1 MFSIYRILIILFVFS
16 IFTGATYYVDPAGND
31 SNDGSSG
38 SPFLTIQAG
47 VDAATTAG
55 DTVCVNEGNYT
66 AGFLAGTYSG
76 TDGNPITITNCD
88 GGVVWIDPS
97 EHITSWTDLGS
108 NVYESN
114 TLTETS
120 PVEFWKDTTWLNDA
134 QVNCVDVDAEDEWCD
149 NGSTI
154 KIYTTSDPN
163 DSTYRILVTN
173 PIQIRAVS
181 YVVVDGINCMYGRF
195 CSQIGYSF
203 TAPAGA
209 TSNITIKNA
218 EFMYTGARGIR
229 VIGAN
234 THPTTYTYIDN
245 MKIHGARDTGSD
257 NGHCIKFDSNET
269 GIHNQYGY
277 VTNSEIYDCWYHGIQ
292 MSNGW
297 KYGFFENNRIYD
309 TSQKGVGSAA
319 GIRCGGDGDGDCTIQ
334 WNEIGTPGG
343 ANDYGS
349 GIYIQDGVG
358 NFLINGNKVKDH
370 EYYSVYVWRQVA
382 TPGGGIISNNE
393 FRECVRGCIRITHA
407 SSPVKILNN
416 TLNGQDPIVLVST
429 LTSETYI
436 RNNTCDNGS
445 AECLIVGSTATEPDS
460 DYNNW
465 YNANDTDVIT
475 WHGLDYT
482 LAEYQTETGND
493 LNSISTNPLYVDSAN
508 RNFYLTSSSPNI
520 NAGADLSAT
529 FTTDING
536 NTRGSQFDIGAYEYF
551 PPDTYSQNITFE
563 GITLS

>member
-1 MFSIYRILIILFVFS
+1 MAQLRLLPLLFIL
-16 IFTGATYYVDPAGND
+16 FTGATYYVDPAGND

-76 TDGNPITITNCD
+76 SDGNPITITNCD
-88 GGVVWIDPS
+88 GGDVWIDPS
-97 EHITSWTDLGS
+97 EHITSWTDLGG

-134 QVNCVDVDAEDEWCD
+134 ETNCVDVDAEDEWCD

-154 KIYTTSDPN
+154 KIYTTSDPD
-163 DSTYRILVTN
+163 DSVYRILVTN

-181 YVVVDGINCMYGRF
+181 YIVVDGINCMYGRF

-203 TAPAGA
+203 TAPQGA

-229 VIGAN
+229 VIGTNAE
-234 THPTTYTYIDN
+234 PTTYTYIDN

-257 NGHCIKFDSNET
+257 NGHCIKFDSNEV

-297 KYGFFENNRIYD
+297 KYGIFDGNKIYNI
-309 TSQKGVGSAA
+309 SVKGDGSAA
-319 GIRCGGDGDGDCTIQ
+319 AVRCGGDGDGDCSILNSELGISSGDT
-334 WNEIGTPGG
+334 
-343 ANDYGS
+343 DLGS
-349 GIYIQDGVG
+349 GIYVQDGVG
-358 NFLINGNKVKDH
+358 NVTIKGNKIRDFSF
-370 EYYSVYVWRQVA
+370 YGVYFWNL
-382 TPGGGIISNNE
+382 GGNPKPVGGNIINNYIG
-393 FRECVRGCIRITHA
+393 ECVRGCVYLA
-407 SSPVKILNN
+407 SSSGVVGIYNN
-416 TLNGQDPIVLVST
+416 TFTGYNPINILGANEVSAVIKNNSCNGANRDCLTIST
-429 LTSETYI
+429 
-436 RNNTCDNGS
+436 
-445 AECLIVGSTATEPDS
+445 TAPEPDS
-460 DYNNW
+460 DYNNFYASSDGTPIRW
-465 YNANDTDVIT
+465 HSTDM
-475 WHGLDYT
+475 T

-493 LNSISTNPLYVDSAN
+493 LNSIGADALYFGNAN
-508 RNFYLTSSSPNI
+508 YQLTSSSPNI

-551 PPDTYSQNITFE
+551 PQNFNLQDMTPEGVTF
-563 GITLS
+563 S